1 LSGPGRETMMSLFT
15 IQSCQTDTLS
25 LHAPALFDPIK
36 AEAEYTE
43 KLVALS
49 TRFSLQRVDFE
60 ASKAAFEETKREA
73 IAELENAVA
82 AVEQKQEQAYA
93 ALDASKA
100 ALQKE
105 EEERQ
110 AALAVEKAAIAKRED
125 ECRAIELQFFE
136 KLQAIEAEE
145 TLKQEQRDAG
155 TRRLTKLQEKLD
167 EFQAVRFLDECYTC
181 DNDLEAKYD
190 KKATKAR
197 KRKNTGGKR
206 TARRNKASAK
216 VQTRRKTAEARTVF
230 NGLFGDNL
238 SFKSSDSD
246 SPKVKALDRQLSVLQ
261 SEKKRLLERLDT
273 IEAEGE
279 TISPVVVKRL
289 DRQIHTLSKKCQTL
303 SAQRFQLAASPRTS
317 AVRRL

>member
-1 LSGPGRETMMSLFT
+1 MGAKCAKCCDPLPCQTKPKRNSHVTWSFASEEALSGPGRETMMSLFT

-145 TLKQEQRDAG
+145 TLKQEQRNAG
-155 TRRLTKLQEKLD
+155 TPAHQTQR
-167 EFQAVRFLDECYTC
+167 
-181 DNDLEAKYD
+181 EA
-190 KKATKAR
+190 
-197 KRKNTGGKR
+197 G
-206 TARRNKASAK
+206 
-216 VQTRRKTAEARTVF
+216 
-230 NGLFGDNL
+230 
-238 SFKSSDSD
+238 
-246 SPKVKALDRQLSVLQ
+246 
-261 SEKKRLLERLDT
+261 
-273 IEAEGE
+273 
-279 TISPVVVKRL
+279 
-289 DRQIHTLSKKCQTL
+289 
-303 SAQRFQLAASPRTS
+303 
-317 AVRRL
+317 